1 MTSTTHPEPAAR
13 RIGVSPR
20 SWPIALRMSI
30 DLLLAALIPLALAL
44 WWTGTQSRSEL
55 TEAARRNSA
64 LLARS
69 MASRL
74 DQLILDTSRF
84 VQSVAEDERVVAL
97 CARPDSAHDHP
108 VFQAAMRR
116 LELAERTNPDC
127 ASAFITNSLG
137 VGVASTNPK
146 NIGMDLSFRSY
157 CRDALAGRA
166 NISELLV
173 GKTTGEP
180 GVYFAAPVRDP
191 ADTQR
196 VLGAAVFKLRG
207 EMVQQIVAEMRIGGS
222 GFALLADGHGVIIA
236 HPDSSLLYH
245 SLAPLSPQQE
255 AAVDAQT
262 TYSIESIKP
271 LSAAPLLAAARTR
284 PDVPW
289 QASTFEADAGFG
301 SGSRAEWV
309 AGAARMRMRDWTV
322 FAVEPASQF
331 NAAAQGLAQRNLAA
345 AAAVG
350 ALAAG
355 LALLR
360 ARGIVR
366 PLLELKAAANK
377 LAAGDFS
384 ARAPQHSEDEVGQLA
399 ATFNRMVPQLQEAVE
414 VKQALEVATEVQQ
427 SLLPEGNPPND
438 LLDIAGRCRYCD
450 QTGGDYFDFIDVA
463 PTGSSSTLIA
473 VGDVMGHGLP
483 AALLMASAR
492 AALRCPAGQDIRL
505 SEMLGRVNHVLSSDR
520 NFRFMTLTLLLI
532 DPKAASA
539 RWASAGHDPP
549 IVYRAARDEFDELTG
564 GDVPLGVDYATKYDE
579 YSRGGFEPGDILFL
593 GTDGIWEATNA
604 AGEFFGKD
612 RLRAILRSNMDRS
625 VSAMADTVER
635 DLKEFRAGAPQKDD
649 VTFVIIRLKR
659 PAGGSAA

>member
-1 MTSTTHPEPAAR
+1 M
-13 RIGVSPR
+13 
-20 SWPIALRMSI
+20 
-30 DLLLAALIPLALAL
+30 DLLLAALVPLAVVL
-44 WWTGTQSRSEL
+44 WWTGTQSRAEL
-55 TEAARRNSA
+55 TDAARRNSA

-84 VQSVAEDERVVAL
+84 VQSVAEDERIVAL
-97 CARPDSAHDHP
+97 CAAPKSAHDSE
-108 VFQAAMRR
+108 VFAAAMRR

-127 ASAFITNSLG
+127 ASAFITDGQG
-137 VGVASTNPK
+137 VGIASTNPK
-146 NIGMDLSFRSY
+146 NVGMDLSFRSY
-157 CRDALAGRA
+157 CREAIAGRS

-180 GVYFAAPVRDP
+180 GVYFAAPVREL
-191 ADTQR
+191 TGERR

-207 EMVQQIVAEMRIGGS
+207 ELIQQIVGELRIGGS
-222 GFALLADGHGVIIA
+222 GFALLADTHGVVIA
-236 HPDSSLLYH
+236 HPNSAFLYH
-245 SLAPLSPQQE
+245 ALAPLSPQQE

-262 TYSIESIKP
+262 TYSIESIKA
-271 LSAAPLLAAARTR
+271 LGAPALLAASRAR
-284 PDVPW
+284 PAPPW
-289 QASTFEADAGFG
+289 DASTFEADAGFG
-301 SGSRAEWV
+301 NGTRAEWV
-309 AGAARMRMRDWTV
+309 AGAARLRMRDWTV

-366 PLLELKAAANK
+366 PLLDLKAAANR
-377 LAAGDFS
+377 LALGDFG

-399 ATFNRMVPQLQEAVE
+399 ATFNQMVPKLQEAVE
-414 VKQALEVATEVQQ
+414 FKQALEVATEVQQ
-427 SLLPEGNPPND
+427 SLLPEGNPPNE

-450 QTGGDYFDFIDVA
+450 QTGGDYFDFIDIA
-463 PTGSSSTLIA
+463 PSESGSTLVA

-492 AALRCPAGQDIRL
+492 AALRCPAGADVRL

-532 DPKAASA
+532 DPKAATA

-549 IVYRAARDEFDELTG
+549 ILYRARQDDFDELTG
-564 GDVPLGVDYATKYDE
+564 GDVPLGVDDATVYEE
-579 YSRGGFEPGDILFL
+579 YGRGGFQPGDILFL

-604 AGEFFGKD
+604 AGELFGKD
-612 RLRAILRSNMDRS
+612 RLRAILRANRGL
-625 VSAMADTVER
+625 AITEIADIVER
-635 DLKEFRAGAPQKDD
+635 DLREFRAEVPQKDD
-649 VTFVIIRLKR
+649 VTFVIIRIKHS
-659 PAGGSAA
+659 AGGRAT